1 MVELAEQKE
10 FEKIR
15 KNLPILITMGEVDP
29 VGGAKAGEELRQ
41 QFEQLGMKDV
51 SLDIYPGDRHEI
63 LNELNQEEVYQDISD
78 WLASWIK

>member
-1 MVELAEQKE
+1 
-10 FEKIR
+10 
-15 KNLPILITMGEVDP
+15 PILITMGEVDP

-63 LNELNQEEVYQDISD
+63 LNELDRKTVYGDILK
-78 WLASWIK
+78 WLEKR